1 MAKINLAPD
10 VRLDKLKTKR
20 RNFLVTISAIGV
32 LAAMVVFILII
43 QGYRWSRVY
52 SLDVTKKKI
61 ADTKEELKTY
71 KDIEDMVINI
81 EQGIKAVNDIEQGE
95 PKWSKFFPEIEK
107 VTPNDIRFISLSPI
121 GNKFTAKV
129 EGQNVSSIARLIK
142 SLEGYEYK
150 VNANDKT
157 GKKLF
162 KNVNVDSY
170 SVGEKSN
177 LVEFDVTFEMEEGI
191 LW

>member
-20 RNFLVTISAIGV
+20 RNFIVTISAIGILV
-32 LAAMVVFILII
+32 GMVVFILIL

-61 ADTKEELKTY
+61 AETKEELTKY

-81 EQGIKAVNDIEQGE
+81 EQGLRAVNEIETGE
-95 PKWSKFFPEIEK
+95 PKWSKFFPELEK
-107 VTPNDIRFISLSPI
+107 VTPNDIRFISFSQT

-129 EGQNVSSIARLIK
+129 EGQNVSSIARTVK

-150 VNANDKT
+150 VNADDKT

-170 SVGEKSN
+170 STSDKSN
-177 LVEFDVTFEMEEGI
+177 LVEFDVTFEMEEGM